1 MRIKSWL
8 PAVVAP
14 SVIAAGLVIVP
25 LQANAIDLPDL
36 TPAEVLTMA
45 QGANVTAFSGVILKT
60 TELGLPELEFS
71 SMVDQQSIDQMSE
84 KMPEE
89 FADFIPQVL
98 DQNLITQAVELIA
111 GSHTIRVYAAD
122 EMMRVQI
129 LDPMAQR
136 DLIVGESTVW
146 MHDFDKAIAY
156 KLDFDRAE
164 LEAMA
169 VDAEADL
176 LNYLAE
182 AGKTLAT
189 PQEITTE
196 LLAAVDEGASIEVGI
211 DHRVAG
217 RGAYQLIVT
226 PDAAESTVDYAT
238 LSIDAE
244 TGIGLQVQVYAK
256 GQEEPAVSIG
266 FESISFATPDASLF
280 EFTAPAGT
288 TIVDANE
295 IAKELE
301 AIEGFDKA
309 ALQEKLETAQLEGI
323 DKESLKAEYEAMENA
338 PEILGEGWA
347 SVLSVSGMTDQLPM
361 DMLENELFEGLITEV
376 EGGKLFSTPLVNI
389 LITDNGR
396 VLAGAVS
403 VDYLISVSR

>member
-1 MRIKSWL
+1 
-8 PAVVAP
+8 
-14 SVIAAGLVIVP
+14 
-25 LQANAIDLPDL
+25 
-36 TPAEVLTMA
+36 
-45 QGANVTAFSGVILKT
+45 
-60 TELGLPELEFS
+60 
-71 SMVDQQSIDQMSE
+71 
-84 KMPEE
+84 
-89 FADFIPQVL
+89 
-98 DQNLITQAVELIA
+98 
-111 GSHTIRVYAAD
+111 
-122 EMMRVQI
+122 MMRVQI

-169 VDAEADL
+169 VDAEAEL

-189 PQEITTE
+189 PQEVTPE
-196 LLAAVDEGASIEVGI
+196 LLAAVAEGASIEVGI

-226 PDAAESTVDYAT
+226 PDAPESTVAYAT

-280 EFTAPAGT
+280 EFSAPAGT

-295 IAKELE
+295 LADELE
-301 AIEGFDKA
+301 NLEGFDKA
-309 ALQEKLETAQLEGI
+309 ALQEKLETAKLEGI

-347 SVLSVSGMTDQLPM
+347 SVLSVSAMTDQLPM

-389 LITDNGR
+389 LITDDGR
-396 VLAGAVS
+396 ILAGAVS
-403 VDYLISVSR
+403 VDYLISVAR

>member
-1 MRIKSWL
+1 MRVKSWL

-25 LQANAIDLPDL
+25 MQANAIDLPDL
-36 TPAEVLTMA
+36 TPAEVLTLA
-45 QGANVTAFSGVILKT
+45 QSANVTSFSGVILKT

-169 VDAEADL
+169 VDAEAEL

-189 PQEITTE
+189 PQEVTTE

-280 EFTAPAGT
+280 EFSAPAGT

-295 IAKELE
+295 LASELE
-301 AIEGFDKA
+301 NLEGFVKA
-309 ALQEKLETAQLEGI
+309 ALQEKLEAGKLEGI
-323 DKESLKAEYEAMENA
+323 DKESLQAEYEAMENA

-347 SVLSVSGMTDQLPM
+347 SILSVSGMTDQLPM

-389 LITDNGR
+389 LITDDGR
-396 VLAGAVS
+396 ILAGAVS
-403 VDYLISVSR
+403 VDYLISVAR